1 VIQRTNWTNYTG
13 TSGGTAPVAFNIA
26 GTLDNISSPMVA
38 ASSGEVV
45 FLTGTDFD
53 QSTTNKVQITSGG
66 NVFASG
72 IGRAAVSNT
81 TQVNA
86 VVISPTRLSFVMPKV
101 KLPTGQTQLASTVQ
115 VLSTTGVLSEPV
127 AFNYIPKKL
136 SQKIALTGLPNSTN
150 LTVGTA
156 ISGTLAPLG
165 AIPTITATSSTCSA
179 TVDENGAVAINPIA
193 KGSCTVTIAA
203 PATPGYSA
211 ATSKVL
217 KYTVAGLSQTLTFA
231 DPADRSWSPE
241 PFDLVASSSRD
252 LPVTFTT
259 TTSTVCSISGTE
271 LTMLKAGVCSVRA
284 TSIGNATTESAL
296 PITQSFTITKANRT
310 AGFEVSLNN
319 VAEDGTETPVTLDAS
334 SMLASGSSVTVAIGL
349 DPVDVPVTLS
359 AREGTVLFT
368 VAPADDSAGR
378 CVADPGVEESLEGA
392 ITLTN
397 LGSCKVTI
405 TQPADTR
412 YNAGESVVVWINTIS
427 RTGEVEDVEQ
437 DLGDGDASEE
447 DTDTNV
453 SDPDTEDAVA
463 IELPSTGG
471 RFDFGGNVG
480 LVYTAATG
488 KLTLTTRT
496 QFVGTFKVVM
506 TSPDASKKWFR
517 VQTIVKKK
525 KVMVDSNTCTLTLTV
540 KKDAKLKKSVLR
552 TIGAGCTL
560 SVSGK
565 AALTESTIQKIKI
578 AYVFNRAY
586 AKTGLNYQGTSR
598 NKVRILAKVKRT
610 LVLKVGSAN

>member
-1 VIQRTNWTNYTG
+1 
-13 TSGGTAPVAFNIA
+13 
-26 GTLDNISSPMVA
+26 MVA
-38 ASSGEVV
+38 ATSGEVV

-53 QSTTNKVQITSGG
+53 QSTTNKVQISTGG

-101 KLPTGQTQLASTVQ
+101 KLPTGQTQLASTVR
-115 VLSTTGVLSEPV
+115 VLSTTGVLSDPV
-127 AFNYIPKKL
+127 AFNFIPKKL
-136 SQKIALTGLPNSTN
+136 AQTVAVSGLPSSNR
-150 LTVGTA
+150 LVVGTA
-156 ISGTLAPLG
+156 INGTLAPLG
-165 AIPTITATSSTCSA
+165 AIPTVAATAGICSA
-179 TVDENGAVAINPIA
+179 AINENGAVAITPIA
-193 KGSCTVTIAA
+193 KGSCTVTISA
-203 PATPGYSA
+203 PATPGYTA
-211 ATSKVL
+211 AAPKVF
-217 KYTVAGLSQTLTFA
+217 KYTVAGLSQAITFA
-231 DPADRSWSPE
+231 DPADRAWSATPIE
-241 PFDLVASSSRD
+241 LDAASDRE
-252 LPVTFTT
+252 LPIVFSTT
-259 TTSTVCSISGTE
+259 TGTVCSIDGTE
-271 LTMLKAGVCSVRA
+271 LTMLKAGVCTVRA
-284 TSIGNATTESAL
+284 SAVGSTTIEAAL
-296 PITQSFTITKANRT
+296 PVTQSFTISKANRT
-310 AGFEVSLNN
+310 TGFEITTNS
-319 VAEDGTETPVTLDAS
+319 VADDGTETPVTLDSTSLTAS
-334 SMLASGSSVTVAIGL
+334 AANVSVAIGL
-349 DPVDVPVTLS
+349 DPVDVPVTLN

-378 CVADPGVEESLEGA
+378 CVADPGVEESLDGV

-412 YNAGESVVVWINTIS
+412 FNAGESVVVWINAVA
-427 RTGEVEDVEQ
+427 RTGEVEEPEQ
-437 DLGDGDASEE
+437 DLGDGEAVEE

-453 SDPDTEDAVA
+453 VNPDTEAAVA
-463 IELPSTGG
+463 IDLPSTGG
-471 RFDFGGNVG
+471 TFNFGGDVG
-480 LVYTAATG
+480 LTYDPVKG
-488 KLTLTTRT
+488 LMKLNTRT
-496 QFVGTFKVVM
+496 MFVGSFKVVM

-525 KVMVDSNTCTLTLTV
+525 KVMVDANSCTLTLTV
-540 KKDAKLKKSVLR
+540 KKDAKLKKSVVR

-560 SVSGK
+560 SASGK
-565 AALTESTIQKIKI
+565 AALTEASVQKIKI